1 MVLGRAGS
9 ENLSLLERFDADI
22 EARRWRQ
29 DAAQKAAV
37 RVLQALADEL
47 RQSAPARKRRFGER
61 LLTLLGNEQPTKST
75 RGVYLWGGVGRGKTY
90 LVDLFHQ
97 SLPDT
102 KKLRIHFH
110 SFMQRVHAELSTLSD
125 MTDPLRTVASRL
137 AQRYRVVTVDEFH
150 VSDIT
155 DAMLLGRLLRALFA
169 EGVCLVTTSNLAPDE
184 LYQDGLQRARFLPAI
199 ELIKTEMRIVHLTG
213 DTDYRLRALERG
225 SVYHHPLG
233 AAAAAGLLSCFES
246 VAAAEAVNAE
256 VLQVQGRPV
265 RTVCCAADVV
275 WFEFKELCE
284 TARSVADYIE
294 IARRFHTV
302 LVANVRQ
309 LTADDSDATKR
320 FIQLVDEFYDRKV
333 KLVVSAET
341 RPHALYVG
349 VRLAFA
355 FERTRSRLEEMQSHA
370 YLARQHIP

>member
-1 MVLGRAGS
+1 MT
-9 ENLSLLERFDADI
+9 LLERFYADI
-22 EARRWRQ
+22 EARGWRR
-29 DAAQKAAV
+29 DAAQEAAV
-37 RVLQALADEL
+37 SMLQVLADEL
-47 RQSAPARKRRFGER
+47 GQRAPPAKRRFHER
-61 LLTLLGNEQPTKST
+61 FLTLLGDKQRAPNT

-102 KKLRIHFH
+102 RKLRIHFH
-110 SFMQRVHAELSTLSD
+110 SFMQRVHAELGTLSHVA
-125 MTDPLRTVASRL
+125 DPLRTVAARL
-137 AQRYRVVTVDEFH
+137 AQGYRVITVDEFH

-169 EGVCLVTTSNLAPDE
+169 EGVTLVTTSNLAPDE
-184 LYQDGLQRARFLPAI
+184 LYRDGLQRARFLPAI
-199 ELIKTEMRIVHLTG
+199 DLIKSEMRIVHLTG

-225 SVYHHPLG
+225 SVYHHPLD
-233 AAAAAGLLSCFES
+233 AAAEAGLLSCFEAVS
-246 VAAAEAVNAE
+246 AAETVSAE

-275 WFEFKELCE
+275 WFEFRELCE

-302 LVANVRQ
+302 LVANIRQ
-309 LTADDSDATKR
+309 LTADDSDAAKR
-320 FIQLVDEFYDRKV
+320 FIQLVDEFYDRNV
-333 KLVVSAET
+333 KLVVSAEAP
-341 RPHALYVG
+341 PHDLYAG
-349 VRLAFA
+349 KRLAFA
-355 FERTRSRLEEMQSHA
+355 FARTRSRLEEMRSHA